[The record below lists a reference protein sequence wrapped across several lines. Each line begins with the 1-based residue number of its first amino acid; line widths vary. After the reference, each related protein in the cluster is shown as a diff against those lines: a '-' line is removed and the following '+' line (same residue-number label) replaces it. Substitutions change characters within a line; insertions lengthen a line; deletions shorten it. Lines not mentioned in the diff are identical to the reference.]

1 MPLDT
6 SIIIGTTVALFAFLV
21 GLPITLFFTT
31 NLSDRYETKVA
42 RIIIGICGSLE
53 QPLQDLRELPVI
65 TNHNDDQIQL
75 ASREGEPQQIASTR
89 SEREQYRD
97 HQQFMSFVERN
108 LLDKFNDYHNMLTIQ
123 NRFESN
129 TNKILFKICFF
140 VIPGILFQFYDN
152 GTCIGLGFITF
163 YVLSLWIAP
172 NLGRLQ
178 RDHKAIKE
186 AYAKYVS
193 EDAIFGNYD

>member
-1 MPLDT
+1 
-6 SIIIGTTVALFAFLV
+6 
-21 GLPITLFFTT
+21 
-31 NLSDRYETKVA
+31 
-42 RIIIGICGSLE
+42 
-53 QPLQDLRELPVI
+53 
-65 TNHNDDQIQL
+65 
-75 ASREGEPQQIASTR
+75 
-89 SEREQYRD
+89 
-97 HQQFMSFVERN
+97 MSFVERN

>member
-1 MPLDT
+1 MSLDFA
-6 SIIIGTTVALFAFLV
+6 TTVALIAFLV
-21 GLPITLFFTT
+21 GIPVTLFFTN

-53 QPLQDLRELPVI
+53 QPLRDLRGLPVI
-65 TNHNDDQIQL
+65 TNHHGDQTQL
-75 ASREGEPQQIASTR
+75 VTREGEPPQIVATI

-123 NRFESN
+123 NRFE
-129 TNKILFKICFF
+129 TNINSILFKICFL
-140 VIPGILFQFYDN
+140 VIPCILFELYDN
-152 GTCIGLGFITF
+152 PTCVILGFIAF
-163 YVLSLWIAP
+163 YILSLWIAP
-172 NLGRLQ
+172 NIGRLY

-186 AYAKYVS
+186 AYVKYVS
-193 EDAIFGNYD
+193 EDTIFGYYD